1 MRRHDKEIKD
11 KSIIEEILNTS
22 EICRIGMV
30 DDGLA
35 YIVPVNFGYSNG
47 VIFIHSAPN
56 GRKMELLKRNNRVS
70 FEIEYMSDVVKKD
83 VPCEWTAK
91 YRSVMGLGSV
101 EMITEYERKKTGMD
115 IIMRKYGFKGDIV
128 YDEASLSRMVILEL
142 KIHSVQGKQ
151 SGDWNTDKL
160 DAGSNIHEN

>member
-11 KSIIEEILNTS
+11 TSIIEEILNTS

-70 FEIEYMSDVVKKD
+70 FEIEYMGEIIKKD
-83 VPCEWTAK
+83 VPCKWTAK
-91 YRSVMGLGSV
+91 YRSVMGLGT
-101 EMITEYERKKTGMD
+101 ITIIENPENKKEGMD
-115 IIMRKYGFKGDIV
+115 RIMRKYGFKGGIA
-128 YDEASLSRMVILEL
+128 YDEASFSRMIILEL
-142 KIHSVQGKQ
+142 KIETIRGKQ
-151 SGDWNTDKL
+151 SGDWD
-160 DAGSNIHEN
+160 